1 MAIAVTPPRE
11 MTPLYDWSKIKF
23 LESTDNFKSVA
34 RQSTGRTP
42 STTAARDVAACL
54 QQGRI
59 FFEIASNAPLQ
70 VKPLQIFYGMV
81 SFAKAIILARQERSS
96 IATIAQS
103 HGMSEISDQN
113 AKIED
118 MTLQFHTGGLF
129 TEFSDT
135 VANLGRI
142 TFYDARGSFHQV
154 HKPFDMSAPLGESRC
169 TLRDLLARIPG
180 LELAYERTFA
190 ELPACWYVELQHQP
204 TAVQLQI
211 RVPAPF
217 AEREELER
225 LVGVWRTK
233 FPFLEKWCF
242 AGASR
247 AWDQS
252 ILNFNNFEKP
262 PTGEF
267 SPDYLVKRNDDFGP
281 QRQSMPNPRAFEP
294 LLPALAG
301 GTTVDHQRA
310 IQPLNGVLLSEFA
323 LQFCAAFLLSS
334 LVRYRPQ
341 IWQHAISHS
350 ALQER
355 AADDRALS
363 LIEKFLELTLN
374 EFPRLTEKA
383 IDWAN
388 SHDQRV

>member
-1 MAIAVTPPRE
+1 M
-11 MTPLYDWSKIKF
+11 MPLYDWSKIKF
-23 LESTDNFKSVA
+23 LESTENFKSVA
-34 RQSTGRTP
+34 KQSTGRTP

-54 QQGRI
+54 QQGRV

-113 AKIED
+113 ARIEE
-118 MTLQFHTGGLF
+118 MTLQFHAGGLF

-142 TFYDARGSFHQV
+142 AFYDARATFQQV
-154 HKPFDMSAPLGESRC
+154 IKPFDMSAPLAESRC

-180 LELAYERTFA
+180 LELSYERTFA
-190 ELPACWYVELQHQP
+190 ELPACWYVELQHNP
-204 TAVQLQI
+204 ASVHLQL
-211 RVPAPF
+211 RVPQPF

-225 LVGVWRTK
+225 LVGVWRAK
-233 FPFLEKWCF
+233 FPFLESWCF
-242 AGASR
+242 TGASR

-252 ILNFNNFEKP
+252 ILTFNNFEKP
-262 PTGEF
+262 TAGEF
-267 SPDYLVKRNDDFGP
+267 SQEYLVKRNDDFGP
-281 QRQSMPNPRAFEP
+281 QRQSMPNARSFEL

-301 GTTVDHQRA
+301 GTTVDHHRA
-310 IQPLNGVLLSEFA
+310 MQPLNGVLLSEFA

-350 ALQER
+350 VLPER
-355 AADDRALS
+355 VADDRTLS
-363 LIEKFLELTLN
+363 LIEKFLELALN

-388 SHDQRV
+388 SHDNRV